1 MDSFPRVGRPSI
13 HTGRAIAL
21 AVVALFAGIP
31 AAKASTAAP
40 PGEGH
45 THTIRVASLGDGAGA
60 KSLRAR
66 VIERLKTS
74 GRFKVIESSSAAD
87 FVLRGTSS
95 IWPTGNITLNP
106 RTNGARQT
114 VYEGYLSV
122 ELLNNADQTLW
133 SYLVTPS
140 RFRTASITDDLADHV
155 VARLVEAIASGS
167 IGAAPEAATGPGAHA
182 ALHAAGSTLAAP
194 LYLKWFESGGFP
206 VAYDA
211 IGSEAGIGQLAAGKV
226 DFAASDMP
234 LTPENSPAQLHV
246 LQIPTVLGGVVPIY
260 NLPRL
265 GRTLRFTPEVLAGIY
280 SGAITRW
287 NDPRIAE
294 ANRGARLPDAPIV
307 VVHRSDGSGTTFV
320 WTSFLSLA
328 SSEWKGR
335 AGAEVQWPAGVGAA
349 GSNGVAD
356 RVQKTP
362 NSIGYVELIY
372 AIQHELNYG
381 SVRNPS
387 GEFVKADLVSITL
400 AASGTQGGNAR
411 TSILNAA
418 GKDAYPISTF
428 TWLLIPTEGLSAE
441 KRTAVAA
448 LLNWALTAGQKECA
462 SLGYAPLPRAIADRE
477 LQAVN
482 AMKR

>member
-1 MDSFPRVGRPSI
+1 
-13 HTGRAIAL
+13 
-21 AVVALFAGIP
+21 
-31 AAKASTAAP
+31 
-40 PGEGH
+40 
-45 THTIRVASLGDGAGA
+45 
-60 KSLRAR
+60 
-66 VIERLKTS
+66 
-74 GRFKVIESSSAAD
+74 
-87 FVLRGTSS
+87 
-95 IWPTGNITLNP
+95 
-106 RTNGARQT
+106 
-114 VYEGYLSV
+114 
-122 ELLNNADQTLW
+122 
-133 SYLVTPS
+133 
-140 RFRTASITDDLADHV
+140 
-155 VARLVEAIASGS
+155 
-167 IGAAPEAATGPGAHA
+167 
-182 ALHAAGSTLAAP
+182 
-194 LYLKWFESGGFP
+194 
-206 VAYDA
+206 
-211 IGSEAGIGQLAAGKV
+211 
-226 DFAASDMP
+226 MP
-234 LTPENSPAQLHV
+234 MTPENSPAQLHA

-260 NLPRL
+260 NLPGF
-265 GRTLRFTPEVLAGIY
+265 GRTVRFTPEVLAGIY

-287 NDPRIAE
+287 NDPHIAE
-294 ANRGARLPDAPIV
+294 ANRGAHLPDAPIV

-328 SSEWKGR
+328 SSEWKTR
-335 AGAEVQWPAGVGAA
+335 AGAGPEVQWPAGVGAA

-381 SVRNPS
+381 SVRNPA

-411 TSILNAA
+411 ASILNAA

-428 TWLLIPTEGLSAE
+428 TWLLIPTEGLSTE